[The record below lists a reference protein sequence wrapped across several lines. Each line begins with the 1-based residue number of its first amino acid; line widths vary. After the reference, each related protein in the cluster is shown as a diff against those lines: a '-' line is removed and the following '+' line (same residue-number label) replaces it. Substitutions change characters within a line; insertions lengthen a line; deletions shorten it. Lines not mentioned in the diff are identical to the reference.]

1 MDSLQSFKQKG
12 STALILL
19 CITCLSQ
26 FAFAQ
31 NKWVFEEYHYNYLGN
46 EGAEYWKKADES
58 FEEVQKLLKKSAKK
72 GDLNALKALA
82 SIYYYE
88 ERKVTK
94 AIKLLNKP
102 ALKND
107 MQAHEI
113 RGTILYETKNFKE
126 GYFAFEQAQNLG
138 SEKAEI
144 MKRNCEDEMTL
155 QDYKSLALDGHVY
168 FMYKYALELYFNNND
183 IISEEALKFF
193 EMAAQKGHIEAQYY
207 VAIGH
212 FDSQKMDKA
221 KYWFEEFIKNAKKS
235 GDEFYES
242 RVEDATNKLLTITK
256 TDN

>member
-1 MDSLQSFKQKG
+1 MKIGLATLMVFYM
-12 STALILL
+12 TY
-19 CITCLSQ
+19 LSQ

-31 NKWVFEEYHYNYLGN
+31 NKWVFEEYHYNYLEN
-46 EGAEYWKKADES
+46 EGAEYWEKAEGTADD
-58 FEEVQKLLKKSAKK
+58 FKTVLKLLKKVAKE
-72 GDLNALKALA
+72 GDLKALKAIA

-88 ERKVTK
+88 DRKAIK

-126 GYFAFEQAQNLG
+126 GYFAFEQAQNLR
-138 SEKAEI
+138 SEQAEI

-155 QDYKSLALDGHVY
+155 QDYKSLALEGHVY
-168 FMYKYALELYFNNND
+168 FMFKYALGLYFNSND

-193 EMAAQKGHIEAQYY
+193 EMAARKGHIEAQYY

-212 FDSQKMDKA
+212 FDSKKMDKA
-221 KYWFEEFIKNAKKS
+221 KYWFEEFIKNTKKS

-242 RVEDATNKLLTITK
+242 RVEDATNKLLIITK
-256 TDN
+256 TDD